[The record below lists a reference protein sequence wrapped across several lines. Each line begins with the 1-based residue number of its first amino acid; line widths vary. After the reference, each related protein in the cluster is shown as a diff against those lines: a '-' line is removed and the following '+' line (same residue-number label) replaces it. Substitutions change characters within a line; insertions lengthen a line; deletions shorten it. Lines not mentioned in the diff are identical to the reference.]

1 MRNEI
6 ITTGYNRVRGYDDIL
21 KLDPTNPKTIDGL
34 LISPML
40 FVHAYILARTGMG
53 KTEIM
58 KILILRFYFE
68 QNSNIIILDLN
79 GDLSRQIAKVVADKK
94 NVVYIDMMNTKKFT
108 SIHNPLRTKHRD
120 IASLSIMS
128 QELLIAIKSIIGT
141 EFTPNMEAV
150 LIPCIYALLQK
161 GDSGIDELIAFMD
174 NEHNQNLIELGLKSP
189 IKSHRDFFQNQFT
202 KVKLDKTKDAIA
214 TKLQILLNNPLFA
227 NFIIGKSTINLE
239 KLMKSTGKII
249 IFRFPKSM
257 IPAAKLLMAS
267 IQGIALKRANLPE
280 AMRPKTYLFLDEFQ
294 NFVNSTLQEIL
305 SESRK
310 FKLSVVCSH
319 QNLSQI
325 DTKTRDSLI
334 SNTHIKIVGN
344 NSIKDSKIMADEIGI
359 ASQQLMELQ
368 KGEFYV
374 KVDSKTPVKVMAIDR
389 FVGDN
394 DAISDVQWKQHQK
407 YWRKEYYTKIID
419 TTVIESTD
427 DNVANHSTPSL
438 PVPKFEIEE

>member
-1 MRNEI
+1 MNTYTYNNGQEQNNI
-6 ITTGYNRVRGYDDIL
+6 I
-21 KLDPTNPKTIDGL
+21 KLDPTDPKTIDGV

-40 FVHAYILARTGMG
+40 FVHAYILAMSGMG

-58 KILILRFYFE
+58 KILILRFYLE
-68 QNSNIIILDLN
+68 KMSNIIILDLN
-79 GDLSRQIAKVVADKK
+79 GDLSRQIARVVANKK
-94 NVVYIDMMNTKKFT
+94 DIVYIDMMNTKKFT
-108 SIHNPLRTKHRD
+108 PIHNPLRTKHRD
-120 IASLSIMS
+120 TASLSIMS

-141 EFTPNMEAV
+141 DFTPNMEAV
-150 LIPCIYALLQK
+150 LIPCIYTLLQK
-161 GDSGIDELIAFMD
+161 GDSGIDELITFMD
-174 NEHNQNLIELGLKSP
+174 NEHNEYLIELGLKSP
-189 IKSHRDFFQNQFT
+189 IKSHRDFFDNQFT

-239 KLMKSTGKII
+239 KLMKSIGKII

-257 IPAAKLLMAS
+257 VPAAKLLMAS
-267 IQGIALKRANLPE
+267 IQGIALKRASLPE
-280 AMRPKTYLFLDEFQ
+280 EMRPKTYLFLDEFQ
-294 NFVNSTLQEIL
+294 NFVNPTLQEIL

-310 FKLSVVCSH
+310 YKLSVICAH

-325 DTKTRDSLI
+325 DTKTRDSLM
-334 SNTHIKIVGN
+334 SNTHIKIAGN

-359 ASQQLMELQ
+359 APLQLMELQ

-389 FVGDN
+389 FIGDN
-394 DAISDVQWKQHQK
+394 DALPEMQWKQHQK

-427 DNVANHSTPSL
+427 DNIANHSTPSL
-438 PVPKFEIEE
+438 PIPKFEIEE